1 MNTYLEP
8 DECWAFFGCNS
19 LEEYFAAYLVKG
31 NFGEGVPLEVKEA
44 FTTVEYL
51 LAHAYYHWPK
61 YDEGFNKA
69 LRILEMAV
77 KLKAK
82 QSSIEHKENAPIKQL
97 IDKILFHEQHQW
109 LKNELH
115 RARNIRNR
123 QMHPKSNSYM
133 GGTCAL
139 TKNIKQIVCSINS
152 LFYDESTFIAH
163 DCIMGSLSG
172 FFSELNRKPMVLKV
186 GTIEYVAKKVL
197 AYKVV
202 NSTLIV
208 ALQPV
213 LVNAKE
219 MLASHSFPKPL
230 VVTLWA
236 WDANTENL
244 LKGKDESKKQTT
256 IGHTSISQN
265 ITVYNEFEAALKEV
279 DKSDR
284 ELYEQDIMYEASW
297 GIVEAEYRLWGM

>member
-1 MNTYLEP
+1 MNNFLEP
-8 DECWAFFGCNS
+8 DERWAFFGCNS
-19 LEEYFAAYLVKG
+19 LEEYLAAYLVKG
-31 NFGEGVPLEVKEA
+31 NFGVGVPLEVKEA

-51 LAHAYYHWPK
+51 LAHAYYHWPM

-69 LRILEMAV
+69 LRILELAV

-82 QSSIEHKENAPIKQL
+82 QSGIEHKENAPLKQL
-97 IDKILFHEQHQW
+97 IDKILPHEQHQW
-109 LKNELH
+109 LKTELQ

-139 TKNIKQIVCSINS
+139 TKNIKQIVCIINS
-152 LFYDESTFIAH
+152 LFFDESTFIAH
-163 DCIMGSLSG
+163 NCIIGSLSG

-186 GTIEYVAKKVL
+186 GSSGYVIKKVL
-197 AYKVV
+197 AFKVV
-202 NSTLIV
+202 NSALIV

-213 LVNAKE
+213 LVNAKD
-219 MLASHSFPKPL
+219 MLTSHCFPKPL
-230 VVTLWA
+230 VVTLWG

-244 LKGKDESKKQTT
+244 LKGKDESNNRIT

-265 ITVYNEFEAALKEV
+265 ITVYNEFEAALKEA